1 MRSPSSNAWIDCFI
15 SCVYRV
21 DEFENAP
28 QKRGGFCLR
37 AICGQVIFGEHL
49 KRVLHIMKVENGI
62 FCCFPK
68 KKACFGR
75 IVVITCEKPDH
86 APFHHTCLQS
96 QGLSFLKRN
105 PCRYC
110 PHPLRLF
117 QTRVR
122 LQHCGQTGSG
132 CTPCNVGTCWDSCT
146 RNGADSLNRR
156 CDGSSSGWLRIMLVW
171 RVAVRRKGFAAGA
184 DKLFGQ
190 HRGQGRVGSVLQPTE
205 TG

>member
-1 MRSPSSNAWIDCFI
+1 MNLKTPRKSGAFFVCTQFASEYLSGAFKEGFAYHESRKRCFLLF
-15 SCVYRV
+15 SK
-21 DEFENAP
+21 E
-28 QKRGGFCLR
+28 
-37 AICGQVIFGEHL
+37 
-49 KRVLHIMKVENGI
+49 
-62 FCCFPK
+62 
-68 KKACFGR
+68 KACFGR
-75 IVVITCEKPDH
+75 IVVITCEKSDH

-132 CTPCNVGTCWDSCT
+132 CTPCDVGTCWDSCT